1 MKKFIYFIL
10 GFFIFYNIYTFM
22 EYIVV
27 SFLGMKQIL
36 SELFRECFIQCII
49 FYALAMLI
57 IFIINYIYNIFI
69 VKILN
74 NKIKLL
80 KKERRNNDDEE

>member
-1 MKKFIYFIL
+1 MKKCIFFIL
-10 GFFIFYNIYTFM
+10 GFFIFYNIYTFI

-36 SELFRECFIQCII
+36 SELFKECLLQCVI

-69 VKILN
+69 IKILN
-74 NKIKLL
+74 NKIELL
-80 KKERRNNDDEE
+80 KKERRETNYEK